1 MSMRQEKMFD
11 IFMETVGFTPE
22 RWDEYTSVLAAN
34 DPIGDISDT
43 REIIKK
49 PWGTWTDDEK
59 IRFDYV
65 WIYIFQNYID
75 K

>member
-1 MSMRQEKMFD
+1 MTINPMFD
-11 IFMETVGFTPE
+11 IFMSSDAAFTPE
-22 RWDEYTSVLAAN
+22 RWDEYISVVSKK

-49 PWGTWTDDEK
+49 PWGTWTDEEK
-59 IRFDYV
+59 IRFDKV